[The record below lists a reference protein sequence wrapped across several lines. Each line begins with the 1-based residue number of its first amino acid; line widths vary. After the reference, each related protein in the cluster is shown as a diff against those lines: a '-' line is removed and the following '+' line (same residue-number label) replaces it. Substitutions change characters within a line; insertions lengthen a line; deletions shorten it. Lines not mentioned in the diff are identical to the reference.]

1 MVMCIVKGA
10 VDMKKTQKFMNE
22 EGVHFL
28 VETGKNVAFILDE
41 EADKLIAK
49 IQGLLAYLEAQGIIN
64 KEQQYEAQKELKEAM
79 KDQVKE
85 LYQPDKN
92 LVQNGLQWLKKID
105 TDKASEE
112 VQEVKQ
118 FFQDFW
124 ESYEN

>member
-1 MVMCIVKGA
+1 
-10 VDMKKTQKFMNE
+10 MKKTQKFMNE